1 MEEVG
6 RYKDVLIEEK
16 RDIEEAVA
24 MEEDKGGDIF
34 DANVDKVVGNG
45 SVVDVIGGGGSS
57 AHFVSD
63 IDTVVVC
70 RHADRPLSYS
80 FGLNIVKLLL
90 VPR

>member
-1 MEEVG
+1 
-6 RYKDVLIEEK
+6 
-16 RDIEEAVA
+16 
-24 MEEDKGGDIF
+24 MEEDKGVDII
-34 DANVDKVVGNG
+34 DTNVDKVVGDG
-45 SVVDVIGGGGSS
+45 SSVDVIGGGGWS

-90 VPR
+90 IPR